1 MQADF
6 FRLGGTP
13 QRMLQLLDGMHAS
26 DPDRWMPRR
35 LILQNYWLF
44 HEPEVFHFARGNLM
58 LTGQNESGKST
69 VLVTAVTLVLDMM
82 LSPDRVDTMG
92 SSDRSIRYYL
102 IGKDDAPP
110 EHPTYHRERTAY
122 VALEFER
129 GATGVHRTVGIGLRS
144 SRDWT
149 NQKVERWGFVIDG
162 SLRVEV
168 DGFHL
173 HDGPGRRP
181 LRPGELRARLGRAG
195 QVFDD
200 QRAYKSAVNQALFG
214 FQAVEDYERF
224 LEMLHVVRTPK
235 LGEGLNPKKVEAY
248 LKESLPPI
256 QSAAIDGA
264 SEVFSRL
271 DVIEAE
277 LERVGRQLRTAR
289 ELEGPQDAAVLA
301 AARVAASACREAA
314 REHRKLEK
322 RHQDLLDQLR
332 SAREVVERQNEARAL
347 LAEERAERQ
356 GRLTVLQERHRTHGA
371 FDIEARLDE
380 VRGERGQASAAC
392 DELRG
397 DRQRTQKALEREQ
410 EQLGAAEESWSRQR
424 GRLGDKLDAMAA
436 SARRA
441 FWPSLEHRAGL
452 ARDALP
458 GVSVEGGGAV
468 AADLARS
475 SIDGEARQRREV
487 LDAIGA
493 AMEALGAA
501 GGRLDAARKASD
513 VARREYSHA
522 DDRFR
527 AAGREAESARAA
539 AASALAEWREGS
551 TEMRV
556 SDDALGAVLA
566 ALEAYEPRERRP
578 AAVLAPLQPVF
589 EAAQEELRGRIQEMD
604 FQRRRLDDEARE
616 VDARLRRLDAEADVE
631 PERSPARAA
640 ARRLLREHAVAHVP
654 LFAACDLAGPPAA
667 DAALAA
673 RVEAA
678 LLDAGLLDALIVSR
692 EDAGRARALLESHGL
707 GDRWIAPAAAGF
719 DASGGSGGF
728 DALDASGVGRSDA
741 GLDRPD
747 ADLDRSGSG
756 LGRADVG
763 IDRAHADLHRSHPDL
778 GRSDRGDWLVPV
790 SSSSAGVSA
799 ADVRAALRALGMAGE
814 GAAVVDGNGGWRL
827 GPLRGLAA
835 APAEARVRYLGETAR
850 REERRRRIEEARG
863 RLAELREQL
872 GALGEAVDA
881 LRARERA
888 LAREWRA
895 AQELPQ
901 LQAVHDR
908 LLAARQADQERE
920 RRRGIAE
927 MAAEAVEAATR
938 EVQQRAAAL
947 DRATDDAPYLKGR
960 PRAEVDAVAAA
971 LAEIVSVARAVGE
984 DVERMEDIRRAHAAR
999 ARALDELRHHA
1010 EALAPRIAQADARVR
1025 TLDAQI
1031 RALEEQLA
1039 GAVVGREELA
1049 AEIRALAGRIA
1060 AIDDADRAAGKVVDQ
1075 NDGIIRTLSGQ
1086 EPHYADQA
1094 RGARIRRESAETA
1107 LRGALEAYPTLEE
1120 HLAAA
1125 RDGGID
1131 RAVDGVLRD
1140 VDAAG
1145 LEEEARRAKD
1155 ALQRAF
1161 VQASPVFEELSPSLD
1176 GDIVR
1181 FTHEQGPMRLDELF
1195 RALELE
1201 QARNETLLEE
1211 EDRRL
1216 IEQLM
1221 LRDVVDAIR
1230 DAIRNTRHW
1239 VDDINGI
1246 LGRMRLFK
1254 GGIMRLHW
1262 EVRPPE
1268 TADAFDPRRLDDLL
1282 SQRGIALDEARREEL
1297 LDIFRT
1303 MVADIRR
1310 RNREKELHED
1320 YRTALLRMVDYTQ
1333 WYTLA
1338 VQRKDESGRWMPLTR
1353 RLYGQ
1358 GSGGRRTLD
1367 LLLPL
1372 IAAVS
1377 ARLASADRAAP
1388 RLVGF
1393 DEAFAGVDDRNAA
1406 EIYALL
1412 GELGFC
1418 WIMATEK
1425 AAGLGPEVR
1434 GSATY
1439 EMLTDGVTVA
1449 PTLSLWDGARR
1460 YEFIGDELLGV
1471 QAPLSGVPGNATE

>member
-1 MQADF
+1 VTQADF

-13 QRMLQLLDGMHAS
+13 PRMLQLLDGMHAS

-35 LILQNYWLF
+35 LVLQNYWLF
-44 HEPEVFHFARGNLM
+44 EEPEVFHFARGNLM

-69 VLVTAVTLVLDMM
+69 VMVTAITLVLDMM
-82 LSPDRVDTMG
+82 LTPDRVDTMG

-102 IGKDDAPP
+102 VGKDDSQPD
-110 EHPTYHRERTAY
+110 HPNYHRERTAY

-129 GATGVHRTVGIGLRS
+129 GASGVFQTVGIGLRS

-162 SLRVEV
+162 SHRVEL

-173 HDGPGRRP
+173 HEGPGRRP

-235 LGEGLNPKKVEAY
+235 LGEGLSPRRVEAY

-256 QSAAIDGA
+256 QAAAITDA

-271 DVIEAE
+271 DNIEDTLTRVRE
-277 LERVGRQLRTAR
+277 QLETAAA
-289 ELEGPQDAAVLA
+289 LEGPQEAAVLA
-301 AARVAASACREAA
+301 SARVGAAAYRESA
-314 REHRKLEK
+314 REHRKLQK
-322 RHQDLLDQLR
+322 RHDDLLAQLE
-332 SAREVVERQNEARAL
+332 SARAEVAKQEEARAL

-356 GRLTVLQERHRTHGA
+356 GRLSAIQEQYHAHGA

-380 VRGERGQASAAC
+380 VRAEHGQAAAAYE
-392 DELRG
+392 ELRA
-397 DRQRTQKALEREQ
+397 DRQRTQASLDREQ
-410 EQLGAAEESWSRQR
+410 EQLREAEQSWTRQR
-424 GRLGDKLDAMAA
+424 GRLGEKLEGVAA
-436 SARRA
+436 GARRA
-441 FWPSLEHRAGL
+441 FWPSLEQRAGL

-458 GVSVEGGGAV
+458 GLGVEGGGGI
-468 AADLARS
+468 AAELARS
-475 SIDGEARQRREV
+475 AVDGEAQQRRGV
-487 LDAIGA
+487 LAAIVAAMDAHGA
-493 AMEALGAA
+493 AN
-501 GGRLDAARKASD
+501 GRLDAARKASD
-513 VARREYSHA
+513 VARREYGQA
-522 DDRFR
+522 DDKFR
-527 AAGREAESARAA
+527 TAGREAESARSAA
-539 AASALAEWREGS
+539 AAALVEWRAES
-551 TEMRV
+551 TEMRTP
-556 SDDALGAVLA
+556 DDVFGAVLA
-566 ALEAYEPRERRP
+566 ALEAYDPQGRRP
-578 AAVLAPLQPVF
+578 ASIVEPLQPVF
-589 EAAQEELRGRIQEMD
+589 DAAQEELRGRREEMG
-604 FQRRRLDDEARE
+604 FQRRRLEDEARE
-616 VDARLRRLDAEADVE
+616 VDARLRRLASEAEVE
-631 PERSPARAA
+631 PERSPAQAA
-640 ARRLLREHAVAHVP
+640 ARRLLREHGIAHLP
-654 LFAACDLAGPPAA
+654 LFAACDLAGPLAA

-678 LLDAGLLDALIVSR
+678 LLDAGLLDALVVPAA
-692 EDAGRARALLESHGL
+692 EAGRVRALLDAHGL
-707 GDRWIAPAAAGF
+707 GDRWIAPRI
-719 DASGGSGGF
+719 ASGDGVSTDGAESG
-728 DALDASGVGRSDA
+728 
-741 GLDRPD
+741 
-747 ADLDRSGSG
+747 
-756 LGRADVG
+756 
-763 IDRAHADLHRSHPDL
+763 
-778 GRSDRGDWLVPV
+778 WLVPV
-790 SSSSAGVSA
+790 ASPELAA
-799 ADVRAALRALGMAGE
+799 ADVRAALRALGLDGGGAG
-814 GAAVVDGNGGWRL
+814 VVDAEGGWRL
-827 GPLRGLAA
+827 GPLHGLAA

-850 REERRRRIEEARG
+850 REERQRRMEEAR
-863 RLAELREQL
+863 RQLAELRESL
-872 GALGEAVDA
+872 GVLIEDIDA
-881 LRARERA
+881 LQSRERM

-901 LQAVHDR
+901 LQSVHDR
-908 LLAARQADQERE
+908 LRVTRELEHERE

-927 MAAEAVEAATR
+927 MAAEAVESATR

-960 PRAEVDAVAAA
+960 ARAEVDAVGAA
-971 LAEIVSVARAVGE
+971 LAEILAAVRAVGE
-984 DVERMEDIRRAHAAR
+984 DVERMDDIRRAHAAR
-999 ARALDELRHHA
+999 TRALDELRHHA
-1010 EALAPRIAQADARVR
+1010 EALAPRIAQADARAR

-1031 RALEEQLA
+1031 RTLHEQLA
-1039 GAVVGREELA
+1039 RASVGREELA
-1049 AEIRALAGRIA
+1049 AEIALLQRRLAEIGTADEAARTIIA
-1060 AIDDADRAAGKVVDQ
+1060 RG
-1075 NDGIIRTLSGQ
+1075 DGIIRTLSAQ
-1086 EPHYADQA
+1086 EPDYADQA
-1094 RGARIRRESAETA
+1094 RGAFIRLQSAEVE
-1107 LRGALEAYPTLEE
+1107 LRARIDAYPTLDEYV
-1120 HLAAA
+1120 LAARQKGLDA
-1125 RDGGID
+1125 AMQRI
-1131 RAVDGVLRD
+1131 LHD
-1140 VDAAG
+1140 VDPAG
-1145 LEEEARRAKD
+1145 LEDEAKRARD
-1155 ALQRAF
+1155 ALQQAF
-1161 VQASPVFEELSPSLD
+1161 VQASPRFEELSPSLD

-1195 RALELE
+1195 HTLELE

-1211 EDRRL
+1211 EDRKL

-1239 VDDINGI
+1239 VEDINGI
-1246 LGRMRLFK
+1246 LGRMQLFK

-1262 EVRPPE
+1262 EVRPRE

-1282 SQRGIALDEARREEL
+1282 SQRGIALDETRRDEL

-1303 MVADIRR
+1303 MVSDIRR

-1333 WYTLA
+1333 WYTLT
-1338 VQRKDESGRWMPLTR
+1338 VQRKDESGRWMQLTR

-1460 YEFIGDELLGV
+1460 YEFVGDELLGV
-1471 QAPLSGVPGNATE
+1471 QVPSSHASDHESR